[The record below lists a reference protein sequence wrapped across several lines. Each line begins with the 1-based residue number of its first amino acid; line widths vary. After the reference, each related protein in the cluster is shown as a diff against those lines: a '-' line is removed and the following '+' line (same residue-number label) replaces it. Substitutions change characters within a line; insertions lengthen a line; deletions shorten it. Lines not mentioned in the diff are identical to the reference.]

1 MTELNFKQRMFAAKK
16 ANDPMAVTL
25 QNILEKAQK
34 IAKTG
39 NREVTEA
46 DIVAAAK
53 KENKELLET
62 LEFPMADEKKA
73 QLIQAVALTKE
84 FLPQMATE
92 AQITSFVQENTE
104 KFPNIG
110 AMMRALKEAFGG
122 TLDGAMASRIVK
134 AQMAVQKS

>member
-1 MTELNFKQRMFAAKK
+1 MTEFELKQRMFAAKK
-16 ANDPMAVTL
+16 ANDPMAGTL
-25 QNILEKAQK
+25 SNILEKAQK
-34 IAKTG
+34 IAKAG
-39 NREVTEA
+39 NREVTAA

-73 QLIQAVALTKE
+73 QLIQAVTLTEE

-92 AQITSFVQENTE
+92 AQVTFFVQENAE

-110 AMMRALKEAFGG
+110 TMMKALKEAFGD
-122 TLDGAMASRIVK
+122 TLDGKMASQIVK
-134 AQMAVQKS
+134 AQMAQKS

>member
-1 MTELNFKQRMFAAKK
+1 MTELELKQRMFAAKK

-39 NREVTEA
+39 NREVA
-46 DIVAAAK
+46 ASDIVAAAK

-62 LEFPMADEKKA
+62 LEFPMADEKRA
-73 QLIQAVALTKE
+73 QLIQAVTLTEE
-84 FLPQMATE
+84 FLPKMATE
-92 AQITSFVQENTE
+92 AQVTFFVQENAE

-110 AMMRALKEAFGG
+110 VMMKALKEAFGD
-122 TLDGAMASRIVK
+122 TLDGKMASQIVK
-134 AQMAVQKS
+134 AQMAQKS